1 MVHAKRGISRKL
13 YWTPR
18 IIAILLLGFMALF
31 SLDVIEPSKSIGE
44 ILIGLFMHNIPV
56 FILAV
61 LLWLAWTREWIGTIA
76 FTLGGCIYVG
86 FVVWNL
92 INDGFEWY
100 YLAWTAQIALP
111 AFVVAYL
118 FWLNWK
124 KR

>member
-1 MVHAKRGISRKL
+1 MVHTKRSISRKL

-31 SLDVIEPSKSIGE
+31 SLDVIEPSKSISE

-76 FTLGGCIYVG
+76 FTLGGCVYIG
-86 FVVWNL
+86 FVMWNL
-92 INDGFEWY
+92 FHDGFAWY
-100 YLAWTAQIALP
+100 YLVWTAQIALP